1 MAAGTIGMPVPRSM
15 WSASSEQFHTL
26 VLRGVEETAVAEGYS
41 VLSAVVDT
49 LEAEIALIR
58 RWAHQRLVDVV
69 ILKDLRRDDPRPRL
83 LRELRMPFVLV
94 GDVRQTGAEA
104 AVLTDNSRSMHV
116 LLEELLALGHHR
128 IAHVGGPGE
137 LLHSQWRLGA
147 YVDFMADHAL
157 APSYLE
163 GDYGTASGERCVRA
177 LLALEEVPTVIVFD
191 NDAMA
196 IGGADAL
203 HRLGVDVPG
212 TSRWCPGTTRC
223 RARPTT
229 RPSPCSV
236 IGRPSWGPNWGPP
249 RSPCSQGTRRRCAG
263 SRRSRGSCPAAPW
276 PRQAELG
283 GAHRRIPRQE
293 GAHGVSSG

>member
-128 IAHVGGPGE
+128 IRTWAGRESCSIRSG
-137 LLHSQWRLGA
+137 
-147 YVDFMADHAL
+147 
-157 APSYLE
+157 
-163 GDYGTASGERCVRA
+163 ASGHMSTSW
-177 LLALEEVPTVIVFD
+177 PT
-191 NDAMA
+191 MRW
-196 IGGADAL
+196 
-203 HRLGVDVPG
+203 HRR
-212 TSRWCPGTTRC
+212 TSRGTTG
-223 RARPTT
+223 RPAG
-229 RPSPCSV
+229 SGACVPCS
-236 IGRPSWGPNWGPP
+236 PS
-249 RSPCSQGTRRRCAG
+249 RRC
-263 SRRSRGSCPAAPW
+263 PP
-276 PRQAELG
+276 
-283 GAHRRIPRQE
+283 
-293 GAHGVSSG
+293 